1 MPTIHPTAIISPDA
15 ELADD
20 VSIGAYSIIKG
31 TTRIGAGTIIHEH
44 THIQGIVTVGE
55 NCEIGP
61 SAYIG
66 TPAQHL
72 TADRT
77 IGQVVIGNRV
87 IIAETATVNRSTRV
101 GIGNATI
108 IGDDCFIMGSGHV
121 GHDCSLGKF
130 VVLANGG
137 MLGGH
142 AKIGDKVFIGGGA
155 AIHQL
160 VKVGRLAIIGGNEGV
175 TQEVIPFAAVWNN
188 GLRGYNAIGCKRSG
202 MPRESIRAIR
212 AAFRCLHQNRLTEQA
227 VAEIRATVPAV
238 PEVLEILEFIA
249 AAKRGLVPSAGGRR
263 QVFSAT
269 GAGDGD
275 EVT

>member
-1 MPTIHPTAIISPDA
+1 MPTIHPTAIVSSDA
-15 ELADD
+15 VLADD

-31 TTRIGAGTIIHEH
+31 PTRIGAGTVIHEH
-44 THIQGIVTVGE
+44 THVQGITSIGE

-61 SAYIG
+61 AAYIG
-66 TPAQHL
+66 MPAQHL
-72 TADRT
+72 TADRS
-77 IGQVVIGNRV
+77 IGQVVIGDRV
-87 IIAETATVNRSTRV
+87 IIRETATINRSTRV
-101 GIGNATI
+101 GKENATHI
-108 IGDDCFIMGSGHV
+108 SDNCFIMGGGHV
-121 GHDCSLGKF
+121 GHDCFVGKF

-142 AKIGDKVFIGGGA
+142 AKIGEKVFIGGGA
-155 AIHQL
+155 AIHQF
-160 VKVGRLAIIGGNEGV
+160 VNVGRLAIIGGNEGV

-212 AAFRCLHQNRLTEQA
+212 SAYRCLHEHRLIEQA
-227 VAEIRATVPAV
+227 VAEIRQTIPAV
-238 PEVLEILEFIA
+238 PEILEILNFIA

-263 QVFSAT
+263 QVFTSA
-269 GAGDGD
+269 D